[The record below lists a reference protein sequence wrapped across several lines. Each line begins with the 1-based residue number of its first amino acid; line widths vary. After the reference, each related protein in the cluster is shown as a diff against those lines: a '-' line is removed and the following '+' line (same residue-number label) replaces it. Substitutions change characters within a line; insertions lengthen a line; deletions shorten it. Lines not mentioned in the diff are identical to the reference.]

1 MGNVKAGELL
11 SRYRSGGNSAEY
23 GMFANTF
30 HACAN
35 APAETKEASLK
46 IAHGCKTSLLR
57 QNKAQLPL
65 PLYNT
70 MVAAFG
76 RCGDIE
82 TAFSIIDE
90 MQNKR
95 VVLECQTFNHLL
107 QACIS
112 DRESGFRLALTIYR
126 RLLNKNVKPTQH
138 TYNLLLKAAKDC
150 GIGNTEDAY
159 DLLVEA
165 MSSKEVRKFKQKLLE
180 EKTDIKRDIIKNLGN
195 DKREG
200 NSVELVS
207 LSGSDSELAM
217 HNSKPL
223 PPQLPNLLSN
233 HPVMD
238 FITGLSAK
246 ELNSCSNARLQLFGG
261 VDGFVDVVTN
271 EFNVKID
278 IKTISS
284 LINFVNSDLEEEK
297 LLDHMR
303 QERVKPDIDFFNQ
316 LMRRKVE
323 RKDYKGTY
331 QIVTGCKI

>member
-1 MGNVKAGELL
+1 
-11 SRYRSGGNSAEY
+11 
-23 GMFANTF
+23 
-30 HACAN
+30 
-35 APAETKEASLK
+35 
-46 IAHGCKTSLLR
+46 
-57 QNKAQLPL
+57 
-65 PLYNT
+65 
-70 MVAAFG
+70 
-76 RCGDIE
+76 
-82 TAFSIIDE
+82 
-90 MQNKR
+90 
-95 VVLECQTFNHLL
+95 
-107 QACIS
+107 
-112 DRESGFRLALTIYR
+112 
-126 RLLNKNVKPTQH
+126 
-138 TYNLLLKAAKDC
+138 
-150 GIGNTEDAY
+150 
-159 DLLVEA
+159 

-180 EKTDIKRDIIKNLGN
+180 EEVAIKKDTMKNLGN

-207 LSGSDSELAM
+207 SSGSDLELAM

-233 HPVMD
+233 QPVMD

-261 VDGFVDVVTN
+261 VDGFIDVVTN

-323 RKDYKGTY
+323 RNDYKGTY
-331 QIVTGCKI
+331 YIHSY

>member
-1 MGNVKAGELL
+1 MFKAGELL
-11 SRYRSGGNSAEY
+11 SRYRSGGNSAPY

-46 IAHGCKTSLLR
+46 IAHGCKSSLLR
-57 QNKAQLPL
+57 ENKGQLPL

-82 TAFSIIDE
+82 TAFSIIDD

-126 RLLNKNVKPTQH
+126 RLLNKKVKPTQH

-150 GIGNTEDAY
+150 GIGDTEDAY

-165 MSSKEVRKFKQKLLE
+165 MSSKEVRKFKQKLLV
-180 EKTDIKRDIIKNLGN
+180 KADIKSEIMIKNLGN

-200 NSVELVS
+200 NNVELVS
-207 LSGSDSELAM
+207 PSGSDSELAV
-217 HNSKPL
+217 HNISKPL
-223 PPQLPNLLSN
+223 LPQLPNLLSN
-233 HPVMD
+233 QPVMD
-238 FITGLSAK
+238 FITGLSAQ

-261 VDGFVDVVTN
+261 VDGFIDVVTN

-323 RKDYKGTY
+323 RKDYQGTY
-331 QIVTGCKI
+331 YIAAGRKM

>member
-1 MGNVKAGELL
+1 
-11 SRYRSGGNSAEY
+11 
-23 GMFANTF
+23 
-30 HACAN
+30 
-35 APAETKEASLK
+35 
-46 IAHGCKTSLLR
+46 
-57 QNKAQLPL
+57 
-65 PLYNT
+65 
-70 MVAAFG
+70 
-76 RCGDIE
+76 
-82 TAFSIIDE
+82 
-90 MQNKR
+90 
-95 VVLECQTFNHLL
+95 
-107 QACIS
+107 
-112 DRESGFRLALTIYR
+112 
-126 RLLNKNVKPTQH
+126 
-138 TYNLLLKAAKDC
+138 
-150 GIGNTEDAY
+150 
-159 DLLVEA
+159 

-180 EKTDIKRDIIKNLGN
+180 EEVAIKKDTMKNLGN

-207 LSGSDSELAM
+207 SSGSDLELAM

-233 HPVMD
+233 QPVMD

-261 VDGFVDVVTN
+261 VDGFIDVVTN

-323 RKDYKGTY
+323 RNDYKGTY
-331 QIVTGCKI
+331 YIVTEILVAKFNLILGYARPGKAAS